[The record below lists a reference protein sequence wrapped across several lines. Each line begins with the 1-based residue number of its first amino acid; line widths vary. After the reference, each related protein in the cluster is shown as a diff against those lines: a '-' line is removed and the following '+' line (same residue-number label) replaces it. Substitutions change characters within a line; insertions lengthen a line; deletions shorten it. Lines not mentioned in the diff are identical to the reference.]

1 MERKVKDLIRN
12 YSNILLE
19 ARGQLQDIL
28 GMDLVEL
35 PIKEKKAVRGGAN
48 SKANKEKSTSKSY
61 MLVNTLA
68 EKYDEDLSEVINW
81 DKNNQLEHMGVLY
94 VVLSV
99 IYVNDQ
105 LTHYFR
111 RLHLYDDGHVES
123 DDNVD
128 IDALLPTFI
137 KQGYLEKNKTGIRD
151 QSSTD
156 NPDREHVEYR
166 WGPRAKIEFPE
177 DKMIEFI
184 KNVYGDNVPNDIE
197 KRIERYFVLISQ
209 AKGMII
215 VRNFNLSI
223 ASYKGPGRFIEGQ
236 KYK

>member
-99 IYVNDQ
+99 IYVN
-105 LTHYFR
+105 
-111 RLHLYDDGHVES
+111 GCV
-123 DDNVD
+123 
-128 IDALLPTFI
+128 LLD
-137 KQGYLEKNKTGIRD
+137 GYLEKNKTGIRD

-184 KNVYGDNVPNDIE
+184 KNVYGDDVPNDIE
-197 KRIERYFVLISQ
+197 KRIERV
-209 AKGMII
+209 AK
-215 VRNFNLSI
+215 NW
-223 ASYKGPGRFIEGQ
+223 PE
-236 KYK
+236 